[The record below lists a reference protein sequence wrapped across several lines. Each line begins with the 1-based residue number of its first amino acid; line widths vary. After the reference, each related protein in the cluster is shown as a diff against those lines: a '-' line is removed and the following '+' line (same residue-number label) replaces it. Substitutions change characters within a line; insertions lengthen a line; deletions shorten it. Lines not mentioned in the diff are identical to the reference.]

1 MLEFYCSLIMKAEQT
16 LSQEAESGCHC
27 VTVERIILI
36 RLDRCA
42 CRTFV
47 KLRQSVR
54 FYKATEVA

>member
-1 MLEFYCSLIMKAEQT
+1 MKAEQT